1 MKKSLQF
8 SFFSKKFN
16 NFVKFEKTN
25 LCIKIQLKI
34 LGGVKISKKLPK
46 MWDFWTKS
54 CGIFSTE
61 GGGQNCGIFSTIH
74 FFEGGQTPP
83 ETGVGVWSHPE
94 TH

>member
-1 MKKSLQF
+1 
-8 SFFSKKFN
+8 
-16 NFVKFEKTN
+16 
-25 LCIKIQLKI
+25 
-34 LGGVKISKKLPK
+34 